1 MTGLDTISADHKLSL
16 FSNPL
21 RLCLLT
27 IFALFLHE
35 ALPGNSTQSALG
47 QDEAWL
53 EQSEIL
59 KRLEKSFTDPP
70 DCKKMVDDGRVWIHR
85 DEQAVI
91 IDGYICQRNAPLE
104 MFACPIG
111 TKEHESIVAV
121 FAKSRF
127 VHASLLAVGAN
138 PGKPVAF
145 EPKFT
150 PASGTTIRVYALWHN
165 EKGETQATLAQHWI
179 RQTGTKKPMLW
190 DWVFAGS
197 KIYKDPET
205 GNETYMGDGGELLSV
220 ANFMTST
227 MDVAVKSDAA
237 NAGLVF
243 EAYTDKIPKR
253 FTPIRLV
260 LVLSDQAPYAEDGP
274 EKNEGPKKNDGPEKN
289 KETSTQDAQQEPQ
302 LPKHMKAEVP
312 KRLLEFL
319 PPKKS

>member
-1 MTGLDTISADHKLSL
+1 MRSKYNVSLSTRGRK
-16 FSNPL
+16 FPL
-21 RLCLLT
+21 ST
-27 IFALFLHE
+27 IFALFSCLMV
-35 ALPGNSTQSALG
+35 LPTICQHARG
-47 QDEAWL
+47 QEEGWV
-53 EQSEIL
+53 EQPEIL
-59 KRLEKSFTDPP
+59 KRIEKSFADPP
-70 DCKKMVDDGRVWIHR
+70 ECKKMVEDGRVWIHR

-91 IDGYICQRNAPLE
+91 VDGYICQRNAPLE

-111 TKEHESIVAV
+111 TKEHESVVAV

-127 VHASLLAVGAN
+127 VHASLLAVGGV

-243 EAYTDKIPKR
+243 ETFTDKIPKR
-253 FTPIRLV
+253 FSPIRLV
-260 LVLSDQAPYAEDGP
+260 LVLSDQAPYADDISD
-274 EKNEGPKKNDGPEKN
+274 KDKDKDKD
-289 KETSTQDAQQEPQ
+289 KQEPE
-302 LPKHMKAEVP
+302 LPKHLKAEVP